1 MKIFYQMIND
11 VGGAEQSLEYFLI
24 ENKIEYDDPLPETL
38 HFINELNIA
47 MTFPLP
53 RPSLIKTFLA
63 EVRRVYLR
71 VKEMSYCQA
80 QLQLQLHL
88 S

>member
-47 MTFPLP
+47 PPPLP
-53 RPSLIKTFLA
+53 
-63 EVRRVYLR
+63 
-71 VKEMSYCQA
+71 
-80 QLQLQLHL
+80 
-88 S
+88 